1 MAFSFAINTLV
12 ALLAVYVFAWVVL
25 KATQDSREPPTID
38 SSIPFLSPLI
48 NLIAKGPRYFNSRR

>member
-1 MAFSFAINTLV
+1 MAFNFAVDALV
-12 ALLAVYVFAWVVL
+12 AVLAAYIFAWVIL

-48 NLIAKGPRYFNSRR
+48 NLIAKGPRYFTSRR